1 MFFHKN
7 HPTPP
12 HGQPRYKP
20 MPDAHDVDVSQGV
33 SEDIIRRTANALSYD
48 IPLVAIKDTYWVG
61 LSEYECW
68 LAYCGARVVISS
80 LSPNPT

>member
-1 MFFHKN
+1 MFFRKN
-7 HPTPP
+7 TPQGMKACNPLPPT
-12 HGQPRYKP
+12 
-20 MPDAHDVDVSQGV
+20 HDVDVDKGV

-48 IPLVAIKDTYWVG
+48 IPLVAIKDTYWMG